1 MSDLNSTGNNN
12 LFIGNGVSFKGSISV
27 PSKAVISGTFQGELT
42 ANEVQIGQQGQI
54 TGTTT
59 ANNIEVHGKINETI
73 KCHNLLTI
81 HASGQVTGNVSY
93 GEIEIERGGVFRGNM
108 SNSG

>member
-1 MSDLNSTGNNN
+1 MSDPNNTGNNN
-12 LFIGNGVSFKGSISV
+12 LFIGNGVSFTGSITV
-27 PSKAVISGTFQGELT
+27 PSKAVISGNFNGELT

-59 ANNIEVHGKINETI
+59 AKNIEVHGKLNETI
-73 KCHNLLTI
+73 KCHDLLTI
-81 HASGQVTGNVSY
+81 HASGLVSGNVEY

-108 SNSG
+108 LRKD